1 MAKLNHSEILSFKG
15 YNVHVPN
22 FSKLVCGIF
31 YMHSVCAVK
40 FFIQNTLNCNRFYR
54 WLIFCLIF
62 YTQHLLSPEEYT
74 PPKKM
79 IEFSRKH
86 QEEEMVQTLKE
97 EIQQLTTDEA
107 DLEVGF
113 IGYTTQ
119 LKDMWLVNIK
129 QRDLDKTYMHAIFM
143 LIGILVLYS

>member
-1 MAKLNHSEILSFKG
+1 MYSYRKMIFTVVKMSCLLLYIYIANMAKLNHSEILSFKG

-31 YMHSVCAVK
+31 YMHSVCAVQ
-40 FFIQNTLNCNRFYR
+40 FVIQNTLNCNLFYR

-62 YTQHLLSPEEYT
+62 CTQHLLSPEEYT

-113 IGYTTQ
+113 IGYIQ
-119 LKDMWLVNIK
+119 L
-129 QRDLDKTYMHAIFM
+129 
-143 LIGILVLYS
+143 S

>member
-1 MAKLNHSEILSFKG
+1 
-15 YNVHVPN
+15 
-22 FSKLVCGIF
+22 
-31 YMHSVCAVK
+31 
-40 FFIQNTLNCNRFYR
+40 
-54 WLIFCLIF
+54 
-62 YTQHLLSPEEYT
+62 
-74 PPKKM
+74 M

-129 QRDLDKTYMHAIFM
+129 QRD
-143 LIGILVLYS
+143 